1 MMIAAGFLAG
11 GLARRM
17 GGGDKAEIKLGQ
29 KTLLAWQL
37 AATTHI
43 DCRLINANGSAAN
56 GSADRFAGYGLPVI
70 GDKLSGF
77 LGPLAGIHAL
87 LCHLEAQHS
96 QITHLLS
103 LATDAPFIPQTL
115 SAELA
120 NALVSSGADI
130 AVAASSGR
138 CHPVFALW
146 PVSIRPALED
156 ALINENMRKIDAFT
170 ARYKTEIVD
179 FTKKHDIG
187 EPDPFLNINR
197 PEDLHAAEALLAAKH

>member
-43 DCRLINANGSAAN
+43 DCRLINANGSA
-56 GSADRFAGYGLPVI
+56 DRFAGYGLPVI
-70 GDKLSGF
+70 GDRLAGF

-87 LCHLEAQHS
+87 LCHLEAHHS

-146 PVSIRPALED
+146 PASIRPALED

-179 FTKKHDIG
+179 FTKK
-187 EPDPFLNINR
+187 PDPFLNINR